1 MDTTWILHGYYH
13 PRARNGKTMKLL
25 KLARTH
31 HPKADADIIYLPRK
45 EKNIYGTLLES
56 KQKPTEKNL
65 TSRTWNLLKM
75 NRTRH
80 LRKELRPVLKNNQ
93 RWRLPKNGKRN
104 HCMESALL
112 EAIRGRCGL
121 QLNPKMANKCW
132 A

>member
-65 TSRTWNLLKM
+65 TSRT
-75 NRTRH
+75 
-80 LRKELRPVLKNNQ
+80 
-93 RWRLPKNGKRN
+93 
-104 HCMESALL
+104 
-112 EAIRGRCGL
+112 
-121 QLNPKMANKCW
+121 
-132 A
+132 